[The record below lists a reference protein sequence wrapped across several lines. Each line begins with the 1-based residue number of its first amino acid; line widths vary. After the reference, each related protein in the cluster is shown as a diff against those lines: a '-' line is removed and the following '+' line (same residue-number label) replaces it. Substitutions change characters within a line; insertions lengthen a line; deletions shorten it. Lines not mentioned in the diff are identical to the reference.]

1 MLYISLFVVYC
12 ILFIFSDSIID
23 HPYFDGCISD
33 LNINQNPINILG
45 DYLAKVGT
53 VQCTELVKR
62 SITFQ
67 EAPADGAGQPD
78 EGYVHVSLSA

>member
-1 MLYISLFVVYC
+1 MYNG
-12 ILFIFSDSIID
+12 DSIID

-67 EAPADGAGQPD
+67 EAPADGQD
-78 EGYVHVSLSA
+78 SRTRDMFML